1 MNKVENTKNIFV
13 YIYPSFMLS
22 LRLSCICVQYEM
34 KTWTDLPQIL
44 IEELGSLLKNSKLS
58 RSFNN

>member
-1 MNKVENTKNIFV
+1 
-13 YIYPSFMLS
+13 MLS